1 MNTRKVLLI
10 SSDKS
15 LTEVI
20 KISSL
25 TLTKLNCQV
34 SFEDT
39 SDYDTAL
46 IKSKVLNLDLILV
59 DNDLEGI
66 NSVKLINEIRK
77 DINSKNKKII
87 TLHSSDLN
95 KDEIFK
101 AGCDS
106 IMTKEE
112 FRKVVNNILVF

>member
-10 SSDKS
+10 SADKS

-39 SDYDTAL
+39 SDYQTAL
-46 IKSKVLNLDLILV
+46 LKSKELNLNLILI
-59 DNDLEGI
+59 DSDLESI
-66 NSVKLINEIRK
+66 NQIELITEIRK

-87 TLHSSDLN
+87 SLNSSPVN
-95 KDEIFK
+95 KEEIFK

-112 FRKVVNNILVF
+112 FRRVVNNILVF

>member
-1 MNTRKVLLI
+1 M
-10 SSDKS
+10 
-15 LTEVI
+15 
-20 KISSL
+20 
-25 TLTKLNCQV
+25 

-39 SDYDTAL
+39 FDYNTAL
-46 IKSKVLNLDLILV
+46 VKSKELNLDLILI
-59 DNDLEGI
+59 DNDLESI
-66 NSVKLINEIRK
+66 DQIKLITEIRK
-77 DINSKNKKII
+77 DINSKSKKII
-87 TLHSSDLN
+87 SLHSSQVN